1 MTRTF
6 IALEMNENL
15 QRHLEQ
21 VIHNGTQALPNI
33 RWVNPQ
39 GIHLTL
45 AFLGELDDVQLADAT
60 QATQTAAQQVKA
72 FSYQLTRLGIFGA
85 FHHPRVLWM
94 GINETS
100 GALNTLQRI
109 LHQQLEQRGF
119 KLDKRPFS
127 PHLTLARAKA
137 PLSLPEQQHLQQLL
151 EGKQADT
158 TSTEIYSVRHI
169 DVMKSELSRAGANYT
184 SLQSCPLL

>member
-21 VIHNGTQALPNI
+21 VIHNGTQLLPNI
-33 RWVNPQ
+33 RWVNPK

-45 AFLGELDDVQLADAT
+45 AFLGELDDAQLADAT
-60 QATQTAAQQVKA
+60 QAAEVAAQQVRA
-72 FSYQLTRLGIFGA
+72 FHYQLTHLGIFGTVR
-85 FHHPRVLWM
+85 HPRVLWM
-94 GINETS
+94 GIDEPS
-100 GALNTLQRI
+100 GMLNRLQYI

-119 KLDKRPFS
+119 ELDKRPFS

-137 PLSLPEQQHLQQLL
+137 PLSPSEQQRLQQLL
-151 EGKQADT
+151 EGKQAGI
-158 TSTEIYSVRHI
+158 TSTEIYPVQHI